1 MNRAPAPANQPRL
14 DGPLVATIIIALGLV
29 VGAGLM
35 AGPAFAG
42 SCAEDISR
50 LNTAMKDQYE
60 PFSWSNMFYC
70 AVARGSELRKDALV
84 SHTQMKAIASDVS
97 WAMRLE
103 RIGDEQDCKAKL
115 VTAKRLL
122 KTY

>member
-1 MNRAPAPANQPRL
+1 MQWTHTQKSTRQRGSFWAAGIVMALMIGTSLMTEPAK
-14 DGPLVATIIIALGLV
+14 
-29 VGAGLM
+29 
-35 AGPAFAG
+35 AG

-50 LNTAMKDQYE
+50 LNAAMKDQYE

-84 SHTQMKAIASDVS
+84 SRTQMKAIASDVT
-97 WAMRLE
+97 WATRLE
-103 RIGDEQDCKAKL
+103 HIGEEQDCKAKL

-122 KTY
+122 KTN

>member
-1 MNRAPAPANQPRL
+1 MSRPLLSPSWPQHLFRAGVLA
-14 DGPLVATIIIALGLV
+14 ALM
-29 VGAGLM
+29 GALFLSH
-35 AGPAFAG
+35 AAQAG

-50 LNTAMKDQYE
+50 LNEAMKNQYE
-60 PFSWSNMFYC
+60 PWSWSNMFYC

-84 SHTQMKAIASDVS
+84 NRTQIRDIASDVS
-97 WAMRLE
+97 IAMRLD
-103 RIGDEQDCKAKL
+103 RIGQEQDCKAKL